1 MRTVAFPLW
10 IHDWMPLAAPLPPH
24 YFKCPPLC
32 KDDIDHFV
40 ELGSRSM
47 QAVVKKANLKG
58 GAYDWK
64 LLKDE
69 SELKIY
75 KAYNAADDSHLHC
88 GVMQVVGDLDENMA
102 LHRDDTTEQAREY
115 IQRFGRVYADV
126 VNLYTVVP
134 RHPDRPNDAVQIKWF
149 PGKSPLDGVVTRRDF
164 VMLETEMEFQVD
176 GKRAWVRSYSSI
188 ELAAVPDMRKEL
200 GCIRASMYD
209 TGFVVVESDRPGYL
223 HMTYLDDMDVKGH
236 APAWVIDTTLKF
248 WLRSMHDIDRFMRE
262 NRLSRTLFLKTDQL
276 YPLHSRRSCALCRR
290 KFGPLRKKT
299 HCQKCGEVLCTS
311 CNRLWNV
318 NLNGV
323 DAQVLVCLTCSLST
337 CTVRMAGRDSRFDSS
352 RAQDVLE
359 TSAATWSMDTLIQAP
374 PLDYDDDTLSD
385 NLSSFSD
392 SELGSVPRPITLYHP

>member
-1 MRTVAFPLW
+1 
-10 IHDWMPLAAPLPPH
+10 MPLTTPLPSD
-24 YFKCPPLC
+24 YFRCPPLSQ
-32 KDDIDHFV
+32 DDIDHFI
-40 ELGSRSM
+40 ELGNRSM
-47 QAVVKKANLKG
+47 QALVKKADLVSG
-58 GAYDWK
+58 PYRWK

-126 VNLYTVVP
+126 VNLYTVLP
-134 RHPDRPNDAVQIKWF
+134 RHPERPNDAVGIKWF
-149 PGKSPLDGVVTRRDF
+149 PGKSPRRDF
-164 VMLETEMEFQVD
+164 VMLETEFEFQAN

-200 GCIRASMYD
+200 SCIRATMYD
-209 TGFVVVESDRPGYL
+209 TVFVVVESDRRGYL
-223 HMTYLDDMDVKGH
+223 DMTYLADMDVKGQ

-248 WLRSMHDIDRFMRE
+248 WLRSMHDVDRCMRE

-299 HCQKCGEVLCTS
+299 NCLKCGEVLCTS

-318 NLNGV
+318 NMNGL
-323 DAQVLVCLTCSLST
+323 DAQVRACVTCSLGTST
-337 CTVRMAGRDSRFDSS
+337 MALRKTAISQPNPSPEQL
-352 RAQDVLE
+352 ALQTL
-359 TSAATWSMDTLIQAP
+359 AWSTGTLVQAP

-385 NLSSFSD
+385 GLSSYGN
-392 SELGSVPRPITLYHP
+392 SELDSRARPISLYTP

>member
-1 MRTVAFPLW
+1 
-10 IHDWMPLAAPLPPH
+10 MPLTTPLPSD
-24 YFKCPPLC
+24 YFRCPPLSQ
-32 KDDIDHFV
+32 DDIDHFI
-40 ELGSRSM
+40 ELGNRSM
-47 QAVVKKANLKG
+47 QALKADLVSG
-58 GAYDWK
+58 PYRWK

-126 VNLYTVVP
+126 VNLYTVLP
-134 RHPDRPNDAVQIKWF
+134 RHPERPNDAVGIKWF
-149 PGKSPLDGVVTRRDF
+149 LGKSPRRDF
-164 VMLETEMEFQVD
+164 VMLETEFEFQAN

-200 GCIRASMYD
+200 SCIRATMYD
-209 TGFVVVESDRPGYL
+209 TVFVVVESDRRGYL
-223 HMTYLDDMDVKGH
+223 DMTYLADMDVKGQ

-248 WLRSMHDIDRFMRE
+248 WLRSMHDVDRCMRE

-299 HCQKCGEVLCTS
+299 NCLKCTLHVLQSSLERQHERLGCASARLRHLFPWHVHDGSQEDGHFTTQPVARATCPADASVVDWHS
-311 CNRLWNV
+311 CPSSTARL
-318 NLNGV
+318 
-323 DAQVLVCLTCSLST
+323 
-337 CTVRMAGRDSRFDSS
+337 RR
-352 RAQDVLE
+352 
-359 TSAATWSMDTLIQAP
+359 
-374 PLDYDDDTLSD
+374 
-385 NLSSFSD
+385 
-392 SELGSVPRPITLYHP
+392 